1 MDFIS
6 HSLKKIKPSPTMVIT
21 AKARELRAAGEK
33 IISLSAGEPDFDTPE
48 HVKDAA
54 IKAINM
60 GYTKYTNVE
69 GIPELKQAIVNKFK
83 NDNEIDYNTDQVI
96 VGVGGKQILFNA
108 LFASLNSGDEVIIP
122 TPYWVSY
129 PDMTILAG
137 GTPKF
142 LNCNEENDFKINP
155 SELDNIISEKT
166 KWIIL
171 NSPSNPSG
179 SCYTKQ
185 ELINIADVLRQH
197 KDVNVIN
204 CEKLYICPGL
214 VDMRVNL
221 GEPGFEHKET
231 IKSACMAAASGG
243 VTSLISMPNT
253 MPAIDQ
259 PAIIQSIQ
267 RKAREVALSKIFCTG
282 CITRNFEGKEIC
294 ELHLMKESGAVG
306 FTDGLKTISNAR
318 VMRRALT
325 YAKSFNGLIIQ
336 HAEEA
341 ELSHGGVMNE
351 GEISTR
357 MGLRGIPG
365 YAEAMI
371 VERDLWFVKETLC
384 RYHVSHVST
393 KETLEII
400 KKAKN
405 EKLPITCDTSPP
417 YFTLNE
423 LSLENYRTFS
433 KLTPPLRSEKDRIS
447 IVEGII
453 DGTIDAISSDL
464 CCLV

>member
-83 NDNEIDYNTDQVI
+83 NDNEIDYNMDQVI

-155 SELDNIISEKT
+155 SELDKIISEKT

-197 KDVNVIN
+197 KDVNVITDDIY
-204 CEKLYICPGL
+204 EYIVYDDFKFYTLAQIAP
-214 VDMRVNL
+214 
-221 GEPGFEHKET
+221 
-231 IKSACMAAASGG
+231 
-243 VTSLISMPNT
+243 
-253 MPAIDQ
+253 
-259 PAIIQSIQ
+259 
-267 RKAREVALSKIFCTG
+267 
-282 CITRNFEGKEIC
+282 
-294 ELHLMKESGAVG
+294 
-306 FTDGLKTISNAR
+306 
-318 VMRRALT
+318 
-325 YAKSFNGLIIQ
+325 
-336 HAEEA
+336 
-341 ELSHGGVMNE
+341 
-351 GEISTR
+351 
-357 MGLRGIPG
+357 
-365 YAEAMI
+365 
-371 VERDLWFVKETLC
+371 DL
-384 RYHVSHVST
+384 
-393 KETLEII
+393 
-400 KKAKN
+400 
-405 EKLPITCDTSPP
+405 
-417 YFTLNE
+417 
-423 LSLENYRTFS
+423 
-433 KLTPPLRSEKDRIS
+433 KDRILTVNGVSKSYCMTGWRIGYAAGRKDLILAMMKIQGQSTSNPTS
-447 IVEGII
+447 ISQYAALAGLNGDRKFLEPCLKAFNERKNLVVEGLNSI
-453 DGTIDAISSDL
+453 DGISCLMPKGAFYAYPNVSGLIGKKTKNGKSLSNDTEVVEWILEESKVAAVPGSAFGLEPYFRVSYATSTEDLKIAIQNLKNSVSEL
-464 CCLV
+464 I

>member
-83 NDNEIDYNTDQVI
+83 NDNEIDYNMDQVI

-155 SELDNIISEKT
+155 LELDNIISEKT

-197 KDVNVIN
+197 KDVNVITDDIY
-204 CEKLYICPGL
+204 EYIVYDDFKFYTLAQIAP
-214 VDMRVNL
+214 
-221 GEPGFEHKET
+221 
-231 IKSACMAAASGG
+231 
-243 VTSLISMPNT
+243 
-253 MPAIDQ
+253 
-259 PAIIQSIQ
+259 
-267 RKAREVALSKIFCTG
+267 
-282 CITRNFEGKEIC
+282 
-294 ELHLMKESGAVG
+294 
-306 FTDGLKTISNAR
+306 
-318 VMRRALT
+318 
-325 YAKSFNGLIIQ
+325 
-336 HAEEA
+336 
-341 ELSHGGVMNE
+341 
-351 GEISTR
+351 
-357 MGLRGIPG
+357 
-365 YAEAMI
+365 
-371 VERDLWFVKETLC
+371 DL
-384 RYHVSHVST
+384 
-393 KETLEII
+393 
-400 KKAKN
+400 
-405 EKLPITCDTSPP
+405 
-417 YFTLNE
+417 
-423 LSLENYRTFS
+423 
-433 KLTPPLRSEKDRIS
+433 KDRILTVNGVSKSYCMTGWRIGYAAGRKDLILAMMKIQGQSTSNPTS
-447 IVEGII
+447 ISQYAALAGLNGDRKFLEPCLKAFNERKNLVVEGLNSI
-453 DGTIDAISSDL
+453 DGISCLMPKGAFYAYPNVSGLIGKKTKNGKSLSNDTEVVEWILEEAKVAAVPGSAFGLEPYFRVSYATSTEDLKIAIQNLKNSVSEL
-464 CCLV
+464 I

>member
-1 MDFIS
+1 MEFIS

-83 NDNEIDYNTDQVI
+83 NDNEIDYNMDQVI

-108 LFASLNSGDEVIIP
+108 LFASLNGGDEVIIP

-142 LNCNEENDFKINP
+142 LNCNEENGFKINP

-179 SCYTKQ
+179 ACYTKQ

-197 KDVNVIN
+197 KNVNVITDDIY
-204 CEKLYICPGL
+204 EYIVYDEFQFYTLAQIAP
-214 VDMRVNL
+214 
-221 GEPGFEHKET
+221 
-231 IKSACMAAASGG
+231 
-243 VTSLISMPNT
+243 
-253 MPAIDQ
+253 
-259 PAIIQSIQ
+259 
-267 RKAREVALSKIFCTG
+267 
-282 CITRNFEGKEIC
+282 
-294 ELHLMKESGAVG
+294 
-306 FTDGLKTISNAR
+306 
-318 VMRRALT
+318 
-325 YAKSFNGLIIQ
+325 
-336 HAEEA
+336 
-341 ELSHGGVMNE
+341 
-351 GEISTR
+351 
-357 MGLRGIPG
+357 
-365 YAEAMI
+365 
-371 VERDLWFVKETLC
+371 DL
-384 RYHVSHVST
+384 
-393 KETLEII
+393 
-400 KKAKN
+400 
-405 EKLPITCDTSPP
+405 
-417 YFTLNE
+417 
-423 LSLENYRTFS
+423 
-433 KLTPPLRSEKDRIS
+433 KDRILTVNGVS
-447 IVEGII
+447 KSYCMTGWRIGYAAGRKDLILAMMKIQGQSTSNPTSISQYAALAGLNGDRKFLEPCLEAFNERKNLVVEGLNSIDGISCVMPKGAFYAYPNVSGLIGKKTKNGKYLSNDTDIVEWILEEAKVAAVPGSAFGLEPYFRVSYATSTNDLKI
-453 DGTIDAISSDL
+453 AIQNIKNSVNEL
-464 CCLV
+464 I

>member
-83 NDNEIDYNTDQVI
+83 NDNEIDYNIDQVI

-155 SELDNIISEKT
+155 SELDNIISKKT

-185 ELINIADVLRQH
+185 ELNNIADVLRQH
-197 KDVNVIN
+197 KDVNVITDDIY
-204 CEKLYICPGL
+204 EYIIYDDFKFYTLAQIAP
-214 VDMRVNL
+214 
-221 GEPGFEHKET
+221 
-231 IKSACMAAASGG
+231 
-243 VTSLISMPNT
+243 
-253 MPAIDQ
+253 
-259 PAIIQSIQ
+259 
-267 RKAREVALSKIFCTG
+267 
-282 CITRNFEGKEIC
+282 
-294 ELHLMKESGAVG
+294 
-306 FTDGLKTISNAR
+306 
-318 VMRRALT
+318 
-325 YAKSFNGLIIQ
+325 
-336 HAEEA
+336 
-341 ELSHGGVMNE
+341 
-351 GEISTR
+351 
-357 MGLRGIPG
+357 
-365 YAEAMI
+365 
-371 VERDLWFVKETLC
+371 DL
-384 RYHVSHVST
+384 
-393 KETLEII
+393 
-400 KKAKN
+400 
-405 EKLPITCDTSPP
+405 
-417 YFTLNE
+417 
-423 LSLENYRTFS
+423 
-433 KLTPPLRSEKDRIS
+433 KDRILTVNGVSKSYCMTGWRIGYAAGRKDLILAMMKIQGQSTSNPTS
-447 IVEGII
+447 ISQYAALAGLNGDRKFLEPCLKAFNERKNLVVEGLNSI
-453 DGTIDAISSDL
+453 DGISCLMPKGAFYAYPNVSGLIGKKTKNGKFLSNDTEVVEWILEEAKVAAVPGSAFGLEPYFRVSYATSTEDLKIAIQNIKNSVGEL
-464 CCLV
+464 I

>member
-21 AKARELRAAGEK
+21 AKARELRTAGEK

-83 NDNEIDYNTDQVI
+83 NDNEIDYNVDQVI

-155 SELDNIISEKT
+155 LELDNIISEKT

-197 KDVNVIN
+197 KNVNVITDDIY
-204 CEKLYICPGL
+204 EYIVYDDFKFYTLAQIAP
-214 VDMRVNL
+214 
-221 GEPGFEHKET
+221 
-231 IKSACMAAASGG
+231 
-243 VTSLISMPNT
+243 
-253 MPAIDQ
+253 
-259 PAIIQSIQ
+259 
-267 RKAREVALSKIFCTG
+267 
-282 CITRNFEGKEIC
+282 
-294 ELHLMKESGAVG
+294 
-306 FTDGLKTISNAR
+306 
-318 VMRRALT
+318 
-325 YAKSFNGLIIQ
+325 
-336 HAEEA
+336 
-341 ELSHGGVMNE
+341 
-351 GEISTR
+351 
-357 MGLRGIPG
+357 
-365 YAEAMI
+365 
-371 VERDLWFVKETLC
+371 DL
-384 RYHVSHVST
+384 
-393 KETLEII
+393 
-400 KKAKN
+400 
-405 EKLPITCDTSPP
+405 
-417 YFTLNE
+417 
-423 LSLENYRTFS
+423 
-433 KLTPPLRSEKDRIS
+433 KDRILTVNGVSKSYCMTGWRIGYAAGRKDLILAMMKIQGQSTSNPTS
-447 IVEGII
+447 ISQYAALAGLNGDRKFLEPCLKAFNERKNLVVEGLNSI
-453 DGTIDAISSDL
+453 DGISCLMPKGAFYAYPNVSGLIGKKTKNGKFLSNDTEVVEWILDEAKVAAVPGSAFGLEPYFRVSYATSTEDLKIAIQNIKKSVSEL
-464 CCLV
+464 I

>member
-33 IISLSAGEPDFDTPE
+33 IISLSSGEPDFDTPE
-48 HVKDAA
+48 HIKDAA

-69 GIPELKQAIVNKFK
+69 GIPELKKAIVDKFK
-83 NDNEIDYNTDQVI
+83 NDNEIDYNMDQVI

-155 SELDNIISEKT
+155 SELDKIISEKT

-197 KDVNVIN
+197 KDVNVITDDIY
-204 CEKLYICPGL
+204 EYIVYDDFKFYTLAQIAP
-214 VDMRVNL
+214 
-221 GEPGFEHKET
+221 
-231 IKSACMAAASGG
+231 
-243 VTSLISMPNT
+243 
-253 MPAIDQ
+253 
-259 PAIIQSIQ
+259 
-267 RKAREVALSKIFCTG
+267 
-282 CITRNFEGKEIC
+282 
-294 ELHLMKESGAVG
+294 
-306 FTDGLKTISNAR
+306 
-318 VMRRALT
+318 
-325 YAKSFNGLIIQ
+325 
-336 HAEEA
+336 
-341 ELSHGGVMNE
+341 
-351 GEISTR
+351 
-357 MGLRGIPG
+357 
-365 YAEAMI
+365 
-371 VERDLWFVKETLC
+371 DL
-384 RYHVSHVST
+384 
-393 KETLEII
+393 
-400 KKAKN
+400 
-405 EKLPITCDTSPP
+405 
-417 YFTLNE
+417 
-423 LSLENYRTFS
+423 
-433 KLTPPLRSEKDRIS
+433 KDRILTVNGVSKSYCMTGWRIGYAAGRKDLILAMMKIQGQSTSNPTS
-447 IVEGII
+447 ISQYACLLYTSPSPR
-453 DGTIDAISSDL
+453 DKRQSRMPSSA
-464 CCLV
+464 

>member
-69 GIPELKQAIVNKFK
+69 GIPELKKAIVDKFK

-142 LNCNEENDFKINP
+142 LNSNEKNDFKINP
-155 SELDNIISEKT
+155 LELDNIISEKT

-197 KDVNVIN
+197 KDVNVITDDIY
-204 CEKLYICPGL
+204 EYIVYDDFKFYTLAQIAPDLKNRILTVNGVSKSYCMTGWRIGYAAGRKDLIIAMMKIQGQSTSNPTSISQYAALAGL
-214 VDMRVNL
+214 NGDRKFLEPCLKAFNERKNL
-221 GEPGFEHKET
+221 VVEGLNSIDG
-231 IKSACMAAASGG
+231 
-243 VTSLISMPNT
+243 ISCLMP
-253 MPAIDQ
+253 
-259 PAIIQSIQ
+259 
-267 RKAREVALSKIFCTG
+267 K
-282 CITRNFEGKEIC
+282 
-294 ELHLMKESGAVG
+294 GA
-306 FTDGLKTISNAR
+306 F
-318 VMRRALT
+318 
-325 YAKSFNGLIIQ
+325 YAYPNVSGLIGKKTKNGKFLSNDTEVVEWILDEAKVAAVPGSAFGLEPYFRVSYATSTEDLKIAIQ
-336 HAEEA
+336 
-341 ELSHGGVMNE
+341 N
-351 GEISTR
+351 
-357 MGLRGIPG
+357 
-365 YAEAMI
+365 
-371 VERDLWFVKETLC
+371 
-384 RYHVSHVST
+384 
-393 KETLEII
+393 I
-400 KKAKN
+400 KK
-405 EKLPITCDTSPP
+405 SVS
-417 YFTLNE
+417 E
-423 LSLENYRTFS
+423 L
-433 KLTPPLRSEKDRIS
+433 I
-447 IVEGII
+447 
-453 DGTIDAISSDL
+453 
-464 CCLV
+464 

>member
-83 NDNEIDYNTDQVI
+83 NDNEIDYNIDQVI

-142 LNCNEENDFKINP
+142 LNCNEENDFKINT

-197 KDVNVIN
+197 KHVNVITDDIY
-204 CEKLYICPGL
+204 EYIIYDDFKFYTLAQIAP
-214 VDMRVNL
+214 
-221 GEPGFEHKET
+221 
-231 IKSACMAAASGG
+231 
-243 VTSLISMPNT
+243 
-253 MPAIDQ
+253 
-259 PAIIQSIQ
+259 
-267 RKAREVALSKIFCTG
+267 
-282 CITRNFEGKEIC
+282 
-294 ELHLMKESGAVG
+294 
-306 FTDGLKTISNAR
+306 
-318 VMRRALT
+318 
-325 YAKSFNGLIIQ
+325 
-336 HAEEA
+336 
-341 ELSHGGVMNE
+341 
-351 GEISTR
+351 
-357 MGLRGIPG
+357 
-365 YAEAMI
+365 
-371 VERDLWFVKETLC
+371 DL
-384 RYHVSHVST
+384 
-393 KETLEII
+393 
-400 KKAKN
+400 
-405 EKLPITCDTSPP
+405 
-417 YFTLNE
+417 
-423 LSLENYRTFS
+423 
-433 KLTPPLRSEKDRIS
+433 KDRILTVNGVSKSYCMTGWRIGYAAGRKDLILAMMKIQGQSTSNPTS
-447 IVEGII
+447 ISQYAALAGLNGDRKFLEPCLKAFNERKNLVVEGLNSI
-453 DGTIDAISSDL
+453 DGISCLMPKGAFYAYPNVSGLIGKKTKNGKSLSNDTEVVEWILEEAKVAAVPGSAFGLEPYFRVSYATSTEDLKIAIQNLKNSVSEL
-464 CCLV
+464 I

>member
-1 MDFIS
+1 MEFIS

-155 SELDNIISEKT
+155 SELDNIISKKT

-197 KDVNVIN
+197 KDVNVITDDIY
-204 CEKLYICPGL
+204 EYIVYDDFKFYTLAQIAP
-214 VDMRVNL
+214 
-221 GEPGFEHKET
+221 
-231 IKSACMAAASGG
+231 
-243 VTSLISMPNT
+243 
-253 MPAIDQ
+253 
-259 PAIIQSIQ
+259 
-267 RKAREVALSKIFCTG
+267 
-282 CITRNFEGKEIC
+282 
-294 ELHLMKESGAVG
+294 
-306 FTDGLKTISNAR
+306 
-318 VMRRALT
+318 
-325 YAKSFNGLIIQ
+325 
-336 HAEEA
+336 
-341 ELSHGGVMNE
+341 
-351 GEISTR
+351 
-357 MGLRGIPG
+357 
-365 YAEAMI
+365 
-371 VERDLWFVKETLC
+371 DL
-384 RYHVSHVST
+384 
-393 KETLEII
+393 
-400 KKAKN
+400 
-405 EKLPITCDTSPP
+405 
-417 YFTLNE
+417 
-423 LSLENYRTFS
+423 
-433 KLTPPLRSEKDRIS
+433 KDRILTVNGVSKSYCMTGWRIGYAAGRKDLILAMMKIQGQSTSNPTS
-447 IVEGII
+447 ISQYAALAGLNGDRKFLEPCLKAFNERKNLVVKGLNSI
-453 DGTIDAISSDL
+453 DGISCLMPKGAFYAYPNVSGLIGKKTKNRKSLSNDTEVVEWILEEAKVAAVPGSAFGLEPYFRVSYATSTEDLKKAIQNIKISVNEL
-464 CCLV
+464 I

>member
-83 NDNEIDYNTDQVI
+83 NDNEINYNIDQVI

-142 LNCNEENDFKINP
+142 LNCNEENNFKINT
-155 SELDNIISEKT
+155 SELDKIISEKT

-197 KDVNVIN
+197 KDVNVITDDIY
-204 CEKLYICPGL
+204 EYIVYDDFKFYTLAQIAP
-214 VDMRVNL
+214 
-221 GEPGFEHKET
+221 
-231 IKSACMAAASGG
+231 
-243 VTSLISMPNT
+243 
-253 MPAIDQ
+253 
-259 PAIIQSIQ
+259 
-267 RKAREVALSKIFCTG
+267 
-282 CITRNFEGKEIC
+282 
-294 ELHLMKESGAVG
+294 
-306 FTDGLKTISNAR
+306 
-318 VMRRALT
+318 
-325 YAKSFNGLIIQ
+325 
-336 HAEEA
+336 
-341 ELSHGGVMNE
+341 
-351 GEISTR
+351 
-357 MGLRGIPG
+357 
-365 YAEAMI
+365 
-371 VERDLWFVKETLC
+371 DL
-384 RYHVSHVST
+384 
-393 KETLEII
+393 
-400 KKAKN
+400 
-405 EKLPITCDTSPP
+405 
-417 YFTLNE
+417 
-423 LSLENYRTFS
+423 
-433 KLTPPLRSEKDRIS
+433 KDRILTVNGVSKSYCMTGWRIGYAAGRKDLILAMMKIQGQSTSNPTS
-447 IVEGII
+447 ISQYAALAGLNGDRKFLEPCLKAFNERKNLVVEGLNSI
-453 DGTIDAISSDL
+453 DGISCLMPKGAFYAYPNVSGLIGKKTKNGKSLSNDTEVVEWILEEAKVAAVPGSAFGLEPYFRVSYATSTEDLKIAIQNLKNSVSEL
-464 CCLV
+464 I

>member
-69 GIPELKQAIVNKFK
+69 GIPELKKAIVNKFK
-83 NDNEIDYNTDQVI
+83 NDNEIDYNMDQVI

-108 LFASLNSGDEVIIP
+108 LFASLNLGDEVIIP

-185 ELINIADVLRQH
+185 ELINIADVLREH
-197 KDVNVIN
+197 KDVNVITDDIY
-204 CEKLYICPGL
+204 EYIIYDDFKFYTLAQIAP
-214 VDMRVNL
+214 
-221 GEPGFEHKET
+221 
-231 IKSACMAAASGG
+231 
-243 VTSLISMPNT
+243 
-253 MPAIDQ
+253 
-259 PAIIQSIQ
+259 
-267 RKAREVALSKIFCTG
+267 
-282 CITRNFEGKEIC
+282 
-294 ELHLMKESGAVG
+294 
-306 FTDGLKTISNAR
+306 
-318 VMRRALT
+318 
-325 YAKSFNGLIIQ
+325 
-336 HAEEA
+336 
-341 ELSHGGVMNE
+341 
-351 GEISTR
+351 
-357 MGLRGIPG
+357 
-365 YAEAMI
+365 
-371 VERDLWFVKETLC
+371 DL
-384 RYHVSHVST
+384 
-393 KETLEII
+393 
-400 KKAKN
+400 
-405 EKLPITCDTSPP
+405 
-417 YFTLNE
+417 
-423 LSLENYRTFS
+423 
-433 KLTPPLRSEKDRIS
+433 KDRILTVNGVSKSYCMTGWRIGYAAGRKDLILAMMKIQGQSTSNPTS
-447 IVEGII
+447 ISQYAALAGLNGDRKFLEPCLKAFNERKNLVVEGLNSI
-453 DGTIDAISSDL
+453 DGISCLMPKGAFYAYPNVSGLIGKKTKNGKLLSNDTEVVEWILEEAKVAAVPGSAFGLEPYFRVSYATNTEDLKIAIQNIKNSVGEL
-464 CCLV
+464 I

>member
-83 NDNEIDYNTDQVI
+83 NDNEIDYNVDQVI

-155 SELDNIISEKT
+155 SELDKIISEKT

-197 KDVNVIN
+197 KDVNVITDDIY
-204 CEKLYICPGL
+204 EYIIYDDFKFYTLAQIAP
-214 VDMRVNL
+214 
-221 GEPGFEHKET
+221 
-231 IKSACMAAASGG
+231 
-243 VTSLISMPNT
+243 
-253 MPAIDQ
+253 
-259 PAIIQSIQ
+259 
-267 RKAREVALSKIFCTG
+267 
-282 CITRNFEGKEIC
+282 
-294 ELHLMKESGAVG
+294 
-306 FTDGLKTISNAR
+306 
-318 VMRRALT
+318 
-325 YAKSFNGLIIQ
+325 
-336 HAEEA
+336 
-341 ELSHGGVMNE
+341 
-351 GEISTR
+351 
-357 MGLRGIPG
+357 
-365 YAEAMI
+365 
-371 VERDLWFVKETLC
+371 DL
-384 RYHVSHVST
+384 
-393 KETLEII
+393 
-400 KKAKN
+400 
-405 EKLPITCDTSPP
+405 
-417 YFTLNE
+417 
-423 LSLENYRTFS
+423 
-433 KLTPPLRSEKDRIS
+433 KDRILTVNGVSKSYCMTGWRIGYAAGRKDLILAMMIIQGQSTSNPTS
-447 IVEGII
+447 ISQYAALAGLNGDRKFLEPCLKAFNERKNLVVEGLNSI
-453 DGTIDAISSDL
+453 DGISCLMPKGAFYAYPNVSGLIGKKTKNGKSLSNDTEVVEWILEEAKVAAVPGSAFGLEPYFRVSYATSTEDLKKAIQNLKNSVSEL
-464 CCLV
+464 I

>member
-83 NDNEIDYNTDQVI
+83 NDNEIDYNMDQVI

-155 SELDNIISEKT
+155 SELDKIISEKT

-197 KDVNVIN
+197 KDVNVITDDIY
-204 CEKLYICPGL
+204 EYIVYDDFKFYTLAQIAP
-214 VDMRVNL
+214 
-221 GEPGFEHKET
+221 
-231 IKSACMAAASGG
+231 
-243 VTSLISMPNT
+243 
-253 MPAIDQ
+253 
-259 PAIIQSIQ
+259 
-267 RKAREVALSKIFCTG
+267 
-282 CITRNFEGKEIC
+282 
-294 ELHLMKESGAVG
+294 
-306 FTDGLKTISNAR
+306 
-318 VMRRALT
+318 
-325 YAKSFNGLIIQ
+325 
-336 HAEEA
+336 
-341 ELSHGGVMNE
+341 
-351 GEISTR
+351 
-357 MGLRGIPG
+357 
-365 YAEAMI
+365 
-371 VERDLWFVKETLC
+371 DL
-384 RYHVSHVST
+384 
-393 KETLEII
+393 
-400 KKAKN
+400 
-405 EKLPITCDTSPP
+405 
-417 YFTLNE
+417 
-423 LSLENYRTFS
+423 
-433 KLTPPLRSEKDRIS
+433 KDRILTVNGVSKSYCMTGWRIGYAAGRKDLILAMMKIQGQSTSNPTS
-447 IVEGII
+447 ISQYAALAGLNGDRKFLEPCLKAFNERKNLVVEGLNSI
-453 DGTIDAISSDL
+453 DGISCLMPKGAFYAYPNVSGLIGKKTKNGKSLSNDTEVVEWILEEAKVAAVPGGAFGLEPYFRVSYATSTEDLKIAIQDIKNSVSEL
-464 CCLV
+464 I

>member
-83 NDNEIDYNTDQVI
+83 NDNEIDYNMDQVI

-108 LFASLNSGDEVIIP
+108 FFASLNSGDEVIIP

-155 SELDNIISEKT
+155 SELDKIISEKT

-197 KDVNVIN
+197 KDVNVITDDIY
-204 CEKLYICPGL
+204 EYI
-214 VDMRVNL
+214 VYD
-221 GEPGFEHKET
+221 
-231 IKSACMAAASGG
+231 
-243 VTSLISMPNT
+243 
-253 MPAIDQ
+253 
-259 PAIIQSIQ
+259 
-267 RKAREVALSKIFCTG
+267 
-282 CITRNFEGKEIC
+282 NFKFYTLAQI
-294 ELHLMKESGAVG
+294 A
-306 FTDGLKTISNAR
+306 
-318 VMRRALT
+318 
-325 YAKSFNGLIIQ
+325 
-336 HAEEA
+336 
-341 ELSHGGVMNE
+341 
-351 GEISTR
+351 
-357 MGLRGIPG
+357 P
-365 YAEAMI
+365 
-371 VERDLWFVKETLC
+371 DL
-384 RYHVSHVST
+384 
-393 KETLEII
+393 
-400 KKAKN
+400 
-405 EKLPITCDTSPP
+405 
-417 YFTLNE
+417 
-423 LSLENYRTFS
+423 
-433 KLTPPLRSEKDRIS
+433 KDRILTVNGVS
-447 IVEGII
+447 KSYCMTGWRIGYAAGRKDLILAMMKIQGQSTSNPSSISQYAALAGISGSKEFLDPCLNAFDERRHFVVDKLNSIHGITCILPEGAFYAYPNVSGLIGKKTQDGQILNNDAEIVEWLLETAEVAAVPGVAFGLEPYFRVSYATSL
-453 DGTIDAISSDL
+453 DVLKEAINRIEKAVLTLS
-464 CCLV
+464 

>member
-6 HSLKKIKPSPTMVIT
+6 DSLKKIKPSPTMVIT

-54 IKAINM
+54 IKAINN

-83 NDNEIDYNTDQVI
+83 NDNEINYNIDQVI

-155 SELDNIISEKT
+155 FELDSIISEKT

-197 KDVNVIN
+197 KDVNVITDDIY
-204 CEKLYICPGL
+204 EYIVYDDFKFYTLAQIAPDLKERILTVNGVSKSYCMTGWRIGYAAGRKDLILAMMKIQGQSTSNPTSISQYAALAGL
-214 VDMRVNL
+214 NGDRKFLEPCLKAFDERKNL
-221 GEPGFEHKET
+221 VVEGLNSIDG
-231 IKSACMAAASGG
+231 
-243 VTSLISMPNT
+243 ISCIMP
-253 MPAIDQ
+253 
-259 PAIIQSIQ
+259 
-267 RKAREVALSKIFCTG
+267 K
-282 CITRNFEGKEIC
+282 
-294 ELHLMKESGAVG
+294 GA
-306 FTDGLKTISNAR
+306 F
-318 VMRRALT
+318 
-325 YAKSFNGLIIQ
+325 YAYPNVSGLIGKKTKNGKLLSNDTEVVEWIL
-336 HAEEA
+336 EEA
-341 ELSHGGVMNE
+341 KVAAVPGSAF
-351 GEISTR
+351 
-357 MGLRGIPG
+357 GL
-365 YAEAMI
+365 E
-371 VERDLWFVKETLC
+371 
-384 RYHVSHVST
+384 
-393 KETLEII
+393 
-400 KKAKN
+400 
-405 EKLPITCDTSPP
+405 P
-417 YFTLNE
+417 YFRVSYATSTADLKIAIQNIENSVRE
-423 LSLENYRTFS
+423 L
-433 KLTPPLRSEKDRIS
+433 I
-447 IVEGII
+447 
-453 DGTIDAISSDL
+453 
-464 CCLV
+464 

>member
-155 SELDNIISEKT
+155 LELDNIISEKT

-197 KDVNVIN
+197 KDVNVITDDIY
-204 CEKLYICPGL
+204 EYIVYDDFKFYTLAQIAP
-214 VDMRVNL
+214 
-221 GEPGFEHKET
+221 
-231 IKSACMAAASGG
+231 
-243 VTSLISMPNT
+243 
-253 MPAIDQ
+253 
-259 PAIIQSIQ
+259 
-267 RKAREVALSKIFCTG
+267 
-282 CITRNFEGKEIC
+282 
-294 ELHLMKESGAVG
+294 
-306 FTDGLKTISNAR
+306 
-318 VMRRALT
+318 
-325 YAKSFNGLIIQ
+325 
-336 HAEEA
+336 
-341 ELSHGGVMNE
+341 
-351 GEISTR
+351 
-357 MGLRGIPG
+357 
-365 YAEAMI
+365 
-371 VERDLWFVKETLC
+371 DL
-384 RYHVSHVST
+384 
-393 KETLEII
+393 
-400 KKAKN
+400 
-405 EKLPITCDTSPP
+405 
-417 YFTLNE
+417 
-423 LSLENYRTFS
+423 
-433 KLTPPLRSEKDRIS
+433 KDRILTVNGVSKSYCMTGWRIGYAAGRKDLILAMMKIQGQSTSNPTS
-447 IVEGII
+447 ISQYAALAGLNGDRKFLEPCLKAFNERKNLVVEGLNSI
-453 DGTIDAISSDL
+453 DGISCLMPKGAFYAYPNVSGLIGKKTKNGKSLSNDTEVVEWILEEAKVAAVPGSAFGLEPYFRVSYATSTEDLKIAIQNLKNSVSEL
-464 CCLV
+464 I

>member
-54 IKAINM
+54 IKAINL

-69 GIPELKQAIVNKFK
+69 GIPDLKKAIVNKFK
-83 NDNEIDYNTDQVI
+83 NDNEIDYNMDQVI

-108 LFASLNSGDEVIIP
+108 LFASLNLGDEVIIP

-185 ELINIADVLRQH
+185 ELINIADVLREH
-197 KDVNVIN
+197 KDVNVITDDIY
-204 CEKLYICPGL
+204 EYIIYDDFKFYTLAQIAP
-214 VDMRVNL
+214 
-221 GEPGFEHKET
+221 
-231 IKSACMAAASGG
+231 
-243 VTSLISMPNT
+243 
-253 MPAIDQ
+253 
-259 PAIIQSIQ
+259 
-267 RKAREVALSKIFCTG
+267 
-282 CITRNFEGKEIC
+282 
-294 ELHLMKESGAVG
+294 
-306 FTDGLKTISNAR
+306 
-318 VMRRALT
+318 
-325 YAKSFNGLIIQ
+325 
-336 HAEEA
+336 
-341 ELSHGGVMNE
+341 
-351 GEISTR
+351 
-357 MGLRGIPG
+357 
-365 YAEAMI
+365 
-371 VERDLWFVKETLC
+371 DL
-384 RYHVSHVST
+384 
-393 KETLEII
+393 
-400 KKAKN
+400 
-405 EKLPITCDTSPP
+405 
-417 YFTLNE
+417 
-423 LSLENYRTFS
+423 
-433 KLTPPLRSEKDRIS
+433 KDRILTVNGVSKSYCMTGWRIGYAAGRKDLILAMMKIQGQSTSNPTS
-447 IVEGII
+447 ISQYAALAGLNGDRKFLEPCLKAFNERKNLVVEGLNSI
-453 DGTIDAISSDL
+453 DGISCLMPKGAFYAYPNVSGLIGKKTKNGKFLSNDTEVVEWILEEAKVAAVPGSAFGLEPYFRVSYATSTEDLKIAIQNIKNSVGEL
-464 CCLV
+464 I

>member
-83 NDNEIDYNTDQVI
+83 NDNEIDYNMDQVI

-155 SELDNIISEKT
+155 SELDKIISEKT

-197 KDVNVIN
+197 KDVNVITDDIY
-204 CEKLYICPGL
+204 EYIVYDDFKFYTLAQIAP
-214 VDMRVNL
+214 
-221 GEPGFEHKET
+221 
-231 IKSACMAAASGG
+231 
-243 VTSLISMPNT
+243 
-253 MPAIDQ
+253 
-259 PAIIQSIQ
+259 
-267 RKAREVALSKIFCTG
+267 
-282 CITRNFEGKEIC
+282 
-294 ELHLMKESGAVG
+294 
-306 FTDGLKTISNAR
+306 
-318 VMRRALT
+318 
-325 YAKSFNGLIIQ
+325 
-336 HAEEA
+336 
-341 ELSHGGVMNE
+341 
-351 GEISTR
+351 
-357 MGLRGIPG
+357 
-365 YAEAMI
+365 
-371 VERDLWFVKETLC
+371 DL
-384 RYHVSHVST
+384 
-393 KETLEII
+393 
-400 KKAKN
+400 
-405 EKLPITCDTSPP
+405 
-417 YFTLNE
+417 
-423 LSLENYRTFS
+423 
-433 KLTPPLRSEKDRIS
+433 KDRILTVNGVSKSYCMTGWRIGYAAGRKDLILAMMKIQGQSTSNPTS
-447 IVEGII
+447 ISQYAALAGLNGDRKFLEPCLKAFNERKNLVVEGLNSI
-453 DGTIDAISSDL
+453 DGISCLMPKGAFYAYPNVSGLIGKKTKNGKFLSNDTEVVEWILEEAKVAAVPGSAFGLEPYFRVSYATSTEDLKIAIQNLKNSVSEL
-464 CCLV
+464 I

>member
-83 NDNEIDYNTDQVI
+83 NDNEIDYNMDQVI

-142 LNCNEENDFKINP
+142 LNCNEENDFKINT

-197 KDVNVIN
+197 KDVNVITDDIY
-204 CEKLYICPGL
+204 EYIVYDDFKFYTLAQIAP
-214 VDMRVNL
+214 
-221 GEPGFEHKET
+221 
-231 IKSACMAAASGG
+231 
-243 VTSLISMPNT
+243 
-253 MPAIDQ
+253 
-259 PAIIQSIQ
+259 
-267 RKAREVALSKIFCTG
+267 
-282 CITRNFEGKEIC
+282 
-294 ELHLMKESGAVG
+294 
-306 FTDGLKTISNAR
+306 
-318 VMRRALT
+318 
-325 YAKSFNGLIIQ
+325 
-336 HAEEA
+336 
-341 ELSHGGVMNE
+341 
-351 GEISTR
+351 
-357 MGLRGIPG
+357 
-365 YAEAMI
+365 
-371 VERDLWFVKETLC
+371 DL
-384 RYHVSHVST
+384 
-393 KETLEII
+393 
-400 KKAKN
+400 
-405 EKLPITCDTSPP
+405 
-417 YFTLNE
+417 
-423 LSLENYRTFS
+423 
-433 KLTPPLRSEKDRIS
+433 KDRILTVNGVSKSYCMTGWRIGYAAGRKDLILAMMKIQGQSTSNPTS
-447 IVEGII
+447 ISQYAALAGLNGDRKFLEPCLKAFNERKNLVVEGLNSIEGI
-453 DGTIDAISSDL
+453 SCLMPKGAFYAYPNVSGLIGKKTKNGKSLNNDTEVVEWILEEAKVAAVPGSAFGLEPYFRVSYATSTEDLKIAIQNLKNSVSEL
-464 CCLV
+464 I

>member
-83 NDNEIDYNTDQVI
+83 NDNEIDYNIDQVI

-197 KDVNVIN
+197 KDVNVITDDIY
-204 CEKLYICPGL
+204 EYIVYDDFKFYTLAQIAP
-214 VDMRVNL
+214 
-221 GEPGFEHKET
+221 
-231 IKSACMAAASGG
+231 
-243 VTSLISMPNT
+243 
-253 MPAIDQ
+253 
-259 PAIIQSIQ
+259 
-267 RKAREVALSKIFCTG
+267 
-282 CITRNFEGKEIC
+282 
-294 ELHLMKESGAVG
+294 
-306 FTDGLKTISNAR
+306 
-318 VMRRALT
+318 
-325 YAKSFNGLIIQ
+325 
-336 HAEEA
+336 
-341 ELSHGGVMNE
+341 
-351 GEISTR
+351 
-357 MGLRGIPG
+357 
-365 YAEAMI
+365 
-371 VERDLWFVKETLC
+371 DL
-384 RYHVSHVST
+384 
-393 KETLEII
+393 
-400 KKAKN
+400 
-405 EKLPITCDTSPP
+405 
-417 YFTLNE
+417 
-423 LSLENYRTFS
+423 
-433 KLTPPLRSEKDRIS
+433 KDRILTVNGVSKSYCMTGWRIGYAAGRKDLILAMMKIQGQSTSNPTS
-447 IVEGII
+447 ISQYAALAGLNGDRKFLEPCLKAFNERKNLVVEGLNSI
-453 DGTIDAISSDL
+453 DGISCLMPKGAFYAYPNVSGLIGKKTKNGKSLSNDTEVVEWILEEAKVAAVPGSAFGLEPYFRVSYATSTEDLKLAIQHLKNSVSEL
-464 CCLV
+464 I

>member
-83 NDNEIDYNTDQVI
+83 NDNEIDYNIDQVI

-155 SELDNIISEKT
+155 SELDKIISEKT

-197 KDVNVIN
+197 KDVNVITDDIY
-204 CEKLYICPGL
+204 EYIVYDDFKFYTLAQIAP
-214 VDMRVNL
+214 
-221 GEPGFEHKET
+221 
-231 IKSACMAAASGG
+231 
-243 VTSLISMPNT
+243 
-253 MPAIDQ
+253 
-259 PAIIQSIQ
+259 
-267 RKAREVALSKIFCTG
+267 
-282 CITRNFEGKEIC
+282 
-294 ELHLMKESGAVG
+294 
-306 FTDGLKTISNAR
+306 
-318 VMRRALT
+318 
-325 YAKSFNGLIIQ
+325 
-336 HAEEA
+336 
-341 ELSHGGVMNE
+341 
-351 GEISTR
+351 
-357 MGLRGIPG
+357 
-365 YAEAMI
+365 
-371 VERDLWFVKETLC
+371 DL
-384 RYHVSHVST
+384 
-393 KETLEII
+393 
-400 KKAKN
+400 
-405 EKLPITCDTSPP
+405 
-417 YFTLNE
+417 
-423 LSLENYRTFS
+423 
-433 KLTPPLRSEKDRIS
+433 KDRILTVNGVSKSYCMTGWRIGYAAGRKDLILAMMKIQGQSTSNPTS
-447 IVEGII
+447 ISQYAALAGLNGDRKFLEPCLKAFNERKNLVVEGLNSI
-453 DGTIDAISSDL
+453 DGISCLMPKGAFYAYPNVSGLIGKKTKNGKPLSNDTEVVEWILEEAKVAAVPGSAFGLEPYFRVSYATSTEDLKIAIKNIKNSVSEL
-464 CCLV
+464 I

>member
-83 NDNEIDYNTDQVI
+83 NDNEIDYNMDQVI

-155 SELDNIISEKT
+155 LELDNIISEKT

-197 KDVNVIN
+197 KDVNVITDDIY
-204 CEKLYICPGL
+204 EYIVYDDFKFYTLAQIAPDLKNRILTVNGVSKSYCMTGWRIGYAAGRKDLIIAMMKIQGQSTSNPTSISQYAALAGL
-214 VDMRVNL
+214 NGDRKFLEPCLKAFNERKNL
-221 GEPGFEHKET
+221 VVEGLNSIDG
-231 IKSACMAAASGG
+231 
-243 VTSLISMPNT
+243 ISCLMP
-253 MPAIDQ
+253 
-259 PAIIQSIQ
+259 
-267 RKAREVALSKIFCTG
+267 K
-282 CITRNFEGKEIC
+282 
-294 ELHLMKESGAVG
+294 GA
-306 FTDGLKTISNAR
+306 F
-318 VMRRALT
+318 
-325 YAKSFNGLIIQ
+325 YAYPNVSGLIGKKTKNGKSLSNDTEVVEWILDEAKVAAVPGSAFGLEPYFRVSYATSTEDLKIAIQ
-336 HAEEA
+336 
-341 ELSHGGVMNE
+341 N
-351 GEISTR
+351 
-357 MGLRGIPG
+357 
-365 YAEAMI
+365 
-371 VERDLWFVKETLC
+371 
-384 RYHVSHVST
+384 
-393 KETLEII
+393 I
-400 KKAKN
+400 KK
-405 EKLPITCDTSPP
+405 SVS
-417 YFTLNE
+417 E
-423 LSLENYRTFS
+423 L
-433 KLTPPLRSEKDRIS
+433 I
-447 IVEGII
+447 
-453 DGTIDAISSDL
+453 
-464 CCLV
+464 

>member
-21 AKARELRAAGEK
+21 AKARELRTAGEK

-83 NDNEIDYNTDQVI
+83 NDNEIDYNVDQVI

-155 SELDNIISEKT
+155 LELDNIISEKT

-197 KDVNVIN
+197 KDVNVITDDIY
-204 CEKLYICPGL
+204 EYIVYDDFKFYTLAQIAPDLKNRILTVNGVSKSYCMTGWRIGYAAGRKDLIIAMMKIQGQSTSNPTSISQYAALAGL
-214 VDMRVNL
+214 NGDRKFLEPCLKAFNERKNL
-221 GEPGFEHKET
+221 VVEGLNSIDG
-231 IKSACMAAASGG
+231 
-243 VTSLISMPNT
+243 ISCLMP
-253 MPAIDQ
+253 
-259 PAIIQSIQ
+259 
-267 RKAREVALSKIFCTG
+267 K
-282 CITRNFEGKEIC
+282 
-294 ELHLMKESGAVG
+294 GA
-306 FTDGLKTISNAR
+306 F
-318 VMRRALT
+318 
-325 YAKSFNGLIIQ
+325 YAYPNVSGLIGKKTKNGKFLSNDTEVVEWILDEAKVAAVPGSAFGLEPYFRVSYATSTEDLKIAIQ
-336 HAEEA
+336 
-341 ELSHGGVMNE
+341 N
-351 GEISTR
+351 
-357 MGLRGIPG
+357 
-365 YAEAMI
+365 
-371 VERDLWFVKETLC
+371 
-384 RYHVSHVST
+384 
-393 KETLEII
+393 I
-400 KKAKN
+400 KK
-405 EKLPITCDTSPP
+405 SVS
-417 YFTLNE
+417 E
-423 LSLENYRTFS
+423 L
-433 KLTPPLRSEKDRIS
+433 I
-447 IVEGII
+447 
-453 DGTIDAISSDL
+453 
-464 CCLV
+464 

>member
-197 KDVNVIN
+197 KDVNVITDDIY
-204 CEKLYICPGL
+204 EYIVYDDFKFYTLAQIAP
-214 VDMRVNL
+214 
-221 GEPGFEHKET
+221 
-231 IKSACMAAASGG
+231 
-243 VTSLISMPNT
+243 
-253 MPAIDQ
+253 
-259 PAIIQSIQ
+259 
-267 RKAREVALSKIFCTG
+267 
-282 CITRNFEGKEIC
+282 
-294 ELHLMKESGAVG
+294 
-306 FTDGLKTISNAR
+306 
-318 VMRRALT
+318 
-325 YAKSFNGLIIQ
+325 
-336 HAEEA
+336 
-341 ELSHGGVMNE
+341 
-351 GEISTR
+351 
-357 MGLRGIPG
+357 
-365 YAEAMI
+365 
-371 VERDLWFVKETLC
+371 DL
-384 RYHVSHVST
+384 
-393 KETLEII
+393 
-400 KKAKN
+400 
-405 EKLPITCDTSPP
+405 
-417 YFTLNE
+417 
-423 LSLENYRTFS
+423 
-433 KLTPPLRSEKDRIS
+433 KDRILTVNGVSKSYCMTGWRIGYAAGRKDLIQAMMKIQGQSTSNPTS
-447 IVEGII
+447 ISQYAALAGLNGDRKFLEPCLKAFNERKNLVVEGLNCI
-453 DGTIDAISSDL
+453 DGISCLMPKGAFYAYPNVSGLIGKKTKNGKSLSNDTEVVEWILEEAKVAAVPGSAFGLEPYFRVSYATSTEDL
-464 CCLV
+464 KIVIQNLKNSVSELI